1 MADWHIQYDAVAV
14 GADKATTVSATSPAE
29 FSNPDRVPFGAQDGA
44 YITLELNNWVL
55 DGTYIPLPTASNS
68 LGFWSESLS
77 DTDGNFDAHPV
88 LTATLNDKFSSEGIQ
103 LEFSSAMNDFCS
115 SLNISWFSDE
125 TELGNSNFTPN
136 SAVFFC
142 RQRVEPYNKVIVEF
156 SSTAKP
162 FRRLKLARLAYG
174 RFIGFDQSDCI
185 SIKILQELSPLSTTL
200 PESKLNFEINTGQNV
215 SFMFQEKQPVRVF
228 LGNEVLGSFFIKSAN
243 QTSKSRYSI
252 EAEDAIGVLSDIPY
266 TDTMFETDTKAK
278 EIVND
283 ILGNEF
289 VLEWSSELE
298 DETVKGLIS
307 AKNAREAI
315 QQICFAIGAVCHT
328 DFSNGIVIEKLHD
341 NVALEIP
348 NDRIYAGNSVERSAV
363 LTSLNV
369 YAHEYTETQDTN
381 GTDVIKVGEKYYR
394 HSTEVK
400 TIENKNVAD
409 SAKRNVFEIKDA
421 TLVNSDNVQSLS
433 NRVFN
438 YLLKTSTHNL
448 KFKRISNNERLGTF
462 ITAVTPFDEN
472 VSGFLEHAEIE
483 LSGIVAI
490 NGKYIF

>member
-1 MADWHIQYDAVAV
+1 MSNWHIQYDAVAV
-14 GADKATTVSATSPAE
+14 GADKATTITASNPTE
-29 FSNPDRVPFGAQDGA
+29 FSNLDRVPFGAQDDE
-44 YITLELNNWVL
+44 YITLEFNNWVL
-55 DGTYIPLPTASNS
+55 DGTYIPLPTNTES
-68 LGFWSESLS
+68 LGFWSKSLS
-77 DTDGNFDAHPV
+77 DDSGSFDTHPV
-88 LTATLNDKFSSEGIQ
+88 LTANLRDKFSSEGIQ
-103 LEFSSAMNDFCS
+103 LEFSNALNDFAS
-115 SLNISWFSDE
+115 DINIQWFGDN
-125 TELGNSNFTPN
+125 TELANQNFEPN
-136 SAVFFC
+136 SATFFC
-142 RQRVEPYNKVIVEF
+142 AQSVALYNKVVVEF
-156 SSTAKP
+156 LGTAKP
-162 FRRLKLARLAYG
+162 FRRIKLARLAYG

-252 EAEDAIGVLSDIPY
+252 EAEDAIGVLSDLPY
-266 TDTMFETDTKAK
+266 TDTMYETDTKAK
-278 EIVND
+278 DIVSEL
-283 ILGNEF
+283 LGNEF

-298 DETVKGLIS
+298 NETVKGLIS
-307 AKNAREAI
+307 AKSVREAV

-328 DFSNGIVIEKLHD
+328 DFSNGIVIEKLKNDIAIVIPD
-341 NVALEIP
+341 N
-348 NDRIYAGNSVERSAV
+348 RIYSGNSVERSAV

-369 YAHEYTETQDTN
+369 YSHQYTETQDTN

-394 HSTEVK
+394 HSIEIN
-400 TIENKNVAD
+400 TIENPNVAD

-448 KFKRISNNERLGTF
+448 KFKRISNSERLGTF
-462 ITAVTPFDEN
+462 IKAVTPFDEN

-490 NGKYIF
+490 NGKYVF

>member
-1 MADWHIQYDAVAV
+1 MSNWHIQYDAVAV
-14 GADKATTVSATSPAE
+14 GADKATTITASNPTE
-29 FSNPDRVPFGAQDGA
+29 FSNLKRVPFGAQDDK
-44 YITLELNNWVL
+44 YITLEFNNWVL

-77 DTDGNFDAHPV
+77 DTDGNFDKHPV

-103 LEFSSAMNDFCS
+103 LEFSNALNDFAS
-115 SLNISWFSDE
+115 GVNVQWFGDE
-125 TELGNSNFTPN
+125 NELAHQSFEPN
-136 SAVFFC
+136 SATFFC
-142 RQRVEPYNKVIVEF
+142 AQSVALYDKVVVEF
-156 SSTAKP
+156 FGTAKP
-162 FRRLKLARLAYG
+162 FRRLKLARLVYG

-228 LGNEVLGSFFIKSAN
+228 LGNEVLGSFFIKSAK
-243 QTSKSRYSI
+243 QTSKHRYSI

-298 DETVKGLIS
+298 EETVKGLIS

-328 DFSNGIVIEKLHD
+328 DFSSGIVIEKLKNDIAIVIPD
-341 NVALEIP
+341 N
-348 NDRIYAGNSVERSAV
+348 RIYSGNSVEKSAV

-369 YAHEYTETQDTN
+369 YSHQYIETQDTN

-394 HSTEVK
+394 HSIEIN
-400 TIENKNVAD
+400 TIENPNVAD

-448 KFKRISNNERLGTF
+448 KFKRISNSERLGTF
-462 ITAVTPFDEN
+462 ITAMTPFDEK

-490 NGKYIF
+490 NGKYVF

>member
-14 GADKATTVSATSPAE
+14 GADKATTITASNPTE
-29 FSNPDRVPFGAQDGA
+29 FSNLKRVSFGAQDDK
-44 YITLELNNWVL
+44 YITLEFNNWVL

-77 DTDGNFDAHPV
+77 DESGSFDTHPV

-125 TELGNSNFTPN
+125 KELYNSNFTPN

-142 RQRVEPYNKVIVEF
+142 RQRAELYNKVIVEF
-156 SSTAKP
+156 FGTSKP
-162 FRRLKLARLAYG
+162 YRRIKLARLAYG

-228 LGNEVLGSFFIKSAN
+228 LGNEVLGSFFIKSAK

-266 TDTMFETDTKAK
+266 TDTMYETDTKAK
-278 EIVND
+278 DIVSEL
-283 ILGNEF
+283 LGSEF
-289 VLEWSSELE
+289 VLEWSNDIEA
-298 DETVKGLIS
+298 ETVKGLIS

-328 DFSNGIVIEKLHD
+328 DFSSGIVIEKLKNDIAIVIPD
-341 NVALEIP
+341 N
-348 NDRIYAGNSVERSAV
+348 RIYAGNSVEKSAV

-369 YAHEYTETQDTN
+369 YSHQYIETQDTN

-394 HSTEVK
+394 HSIEIN
-400 TIENKNVAD
+400 TIENPNVAD

-448 KFKRISNNERLGTF
+448 KFKRISNHERLGTF
-462 ITAVTPFDEN
+462 ITALTPFDEK

-490 NGKYIF
+490 NGKYVF